1 MLLNELFQGLSDLE
15 FPISLKD
22 LQPITTQ
29 INSTQII
36 VQMDIIDIYTD
47 NDMLYIETKPTAKKT
62 NKN

>member
-1 MLLNELFQGLSDLE
+1 MLLNALFKRLSDLE

-22 LQPITTQ
+22 LKPITTE

-36 VQMDIIDIYTD
+36 VQMDIVDIYTD
-47 NDMLYIETKPTAKKT
+47 NDMLHIETKPTAKKT